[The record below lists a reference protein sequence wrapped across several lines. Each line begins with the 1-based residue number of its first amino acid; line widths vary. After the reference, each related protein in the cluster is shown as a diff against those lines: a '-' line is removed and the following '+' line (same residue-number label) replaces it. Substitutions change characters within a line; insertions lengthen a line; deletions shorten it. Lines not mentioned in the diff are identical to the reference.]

1 MDNASNYDAPNYDSS
16 NNDSSHQEWDRWLE
30 ISNSDEKLKPSRRCK
45 KRRKPPRK
53 NRKPS
58 RPQNYIGQ
66 RSNNHLLRI
75 LSD

>member
-1 MDNASNYDAPNYDSS
+1 MDNASNTPNYESS
-16 NNDSSHQEWDRWLE
+16 NYELDHWLE
-30 ISNSDEKLKPSRRCK
+30 FSEGDEKSKQSRRCK

-75 LSD
+75 FSE